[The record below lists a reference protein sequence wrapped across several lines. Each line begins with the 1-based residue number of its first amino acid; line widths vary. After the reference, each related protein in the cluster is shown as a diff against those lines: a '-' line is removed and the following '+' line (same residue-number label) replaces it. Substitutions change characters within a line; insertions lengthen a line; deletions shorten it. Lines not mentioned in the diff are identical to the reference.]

1 MPKRNIRIQMFRPE
15 SEGGAKTPLADLSTF
30 ARDVRPNPE
39 RFKCRLCPFVLP
51 TEASGAVVFPC

>member
-39 RFKCRLCPFVLP
+39 RFKCRLSPFVLP